1 MQRFISMPIT
11 RFHPTIVFLLF
22 VAISAFAAD
31 SKTSS
36 DHHGNL
42 PQRQVIGYFTEDGA
56 RSGKYTV
63 KHLAT
68 SGAAALLTEVNY
80 AFGHVAGN
88 QCLIGDGEAALR
100 HSYSAAESVDGTA
113 DPAGENQLR
122 GTFHQL
128 QELKRRYPALKIVI
142 SFGGWGQSEGFS
154 SAVEPEHR
162 KDFVKSCIERFIQGK
177 FAPGIDAPGIFDGID
192 IDWEYP
198 VEGGVT
204 PGRPEDT
211 ANFTAMAQEFR
222 RQLDAVRPGLL
233 LTAAL
238 PAPAELYKNFELK
251 KIAAAMDYLSI
262 MAYDLHWDSEPM
274 TFLHSPL
281 FHDPQDPSKPPFDT
295 RNGDFAVRG
304 FLAAGVPASKIILGV
319 PFYGKGWTGV
329 KDVNH
334 GLYQHATRA
343 AQADGSYRALKE
355 LTGMTD
361 RKYYKQAVT
370 CSVWNN
376 NNFWS
381 YDCPEAL
388 RQKMAYI
395 GRQRLGGVMFW
406 ELSHDTADGELLH
419 ILALKIQNRLSCVL
433 QMQYYKRKAETGK
446 CSIQ

>member
-1 MQRFISMPIT
+1 VRLCNGENQLCPRAGVPSKLAA
-11 RFHPTIVFLLF
+11 VFLLLLF
-22 VAISAFAAD
+22 TSAFAA
-31 SKTSS
+31 K
-36 DHHGNL
+36 HRFEIGQHQK
-42 PQRQVIGYFTEDGA
+42 PAKRQVIGYFTEDGA

-68 SGAAALLTEVNY
+68 SGAAELLTEVNY
-80 AFGHVAGN
+80 AFGWVAEN
-88 QCLIGDGEAALR
+88 QCQIADREAALN

-113 DPAGENQLR
+113 DPGGESQLR

-128 QELKRRYPALKIVI
+128 QELKRRYPTLKIVI
-142 SFGGWGQSEGFS
+142 SFGGWGQSEGFP
-154 SAVEPEHR
+154 SAVAPEHLR
-162 KDFVKSCIERFIQGK
+162 EFVKSCVATFIQGK
-177 FAPGIDAPGIFDGID
+177 FAPGIEAPGIFDGID

-211 ANFTAMAQEFR
+211 ANFTAMAEEFR

-251 KIAAAMDYLSI
+251 KIAASMDYLSI

-281 FHDPQDPSKPPFDT
+281 FHDPRDPSRPPFDT

-304 FLAAGVPASKIILGV
+304 FLAAGVPAAKIVLGV

-329 KDVNH
+329 KDENH
-334 GLYQHATRA
+334 GLYQHATGPAR
-343 AQADGSYRALKE
+343 ADGSYRALKD
-355 LTGMTD
+355 LRGRSD
-361 RKYYKQAVT
+361 RYYYKEAAT

-381 YDCPEAL
+381 YDCPEAM
-388 RQKMAYI
+388 RKKMAYI
-395 GRQRLGGVMFW
+395 RERRLGGVMFW

-419 ILALKIQNRLSCVL
+419 ILAGR
-433 QMQYYKRKAETGK
+433 
-446 CSIQ
+446 

>member
-1 MQRFISMPIT
+1 VPGCNDKNQLRGRAGARSGLVT
-11 RFHPTIVFLLF
+11 VSLLLLL
-22 VAISAFAAD
+22 SAGRAANQQ
-31 SKTSS
+31 TETGQ
-36 DHHGNL
+36 HGK
-42 PQRQVIGYFTEDGA
+42 PARKQVIGYFTEDGA

-80 AFGHVAGN
+80 AFGRVAEN
-88 QCLIGDGEAALR
+88 QCQIGDREAALNQA
-100 HSYSAAESVDGTA
+100 YSAAESVDGTA

-154 SAVEPEHR
+154 SAVEPEHLR
-162 KDFVKSCIERFIQGK
+162 EFVRSCVERFIQGK
-177 FAPGIDAPGIFDGID
+177 FAPGIETPGIFDGID

-211 ANFTAMAQEFR
+211 ANFTAMAAEFR

-251 KIAAAMDYLSI
+251 KIGAAMDYLSI

-281 FHDPQDPSKPPFDT
+281 FHDPKDPSKPPFDT

-304 FLAAGVPASKIILGV
+304 FLAAGVPAGKIILGV

-334 GLYQHATRA
+334 GLYQHATGA
-343 AQADGSYRALKE
+343 AKADGSYRALKQ
-355 LTGMTD
+355 LAGVTD
-361 RKYYKQAVT
+361 RQYYKEAVT

-376 NNFWS
+376 SNFWS
-381 YDCPEAL
+381 YDCPEAM

-395 GRQRLGGVMFW
+395 GKQRLGGVMFW

-419 ILALKIQNRLSCVL
+419 ILAGR
-433 QMQYYKRKAETGK
+433 
-446 CSIQ
+446 